1 MKKSYIMDGYTLH
14 LIPSKKFKNITIS
27 LKLKNLLQRDTT
39 TMRTMLSFMLTAGTK
54 EYPSS
59 KLFSKH
65 LEEMYGAR
73 FGSNIGT
80 KGKSQII
87 NLTSVC
93 INEEFL
99 PYKENLL
106 EEQIKILNNVLMQ
119 PNVTNGKFDEKTF
132 EIKKKEL
139 KERLRANK
147 DDKFSYS
154 LDKLFSY
161 MGGDDFLGISSTG
174 YLEEVDDLKNEDVYA
189 YLQTCIEQ
197 DQKHVYVVGDIDESI
212 VELFKKHMRFG
223 KVNEDNGSSLIFQS
237 DKDEVLEIIEKQ
249 DITQAKLNIGYT
261 IDCDFISDDHYA
273 FTVFN
278 AVFGGFSQSRL
289 FKVVREENSLCYY
302 VSSSYDA
309 FNGIMIVNAGIEGK
323 DYQKALELIN
333 KELKEIQ
340 EGNINKEDLDIA
352 KRMLNN
358 ALTKAN
364 DEPASII
371 ALAFNRDITHK
382 KETNKEYLDKLM
394 KVTTDDLIRVSKKI
408 NLDTIFLL
416 TGSDK

>member
-39 TMRTMLSFMLTAGTK
+39 TIRTMLSFMLTAGTK

-59 KLFSKH
+59 KSFSKH

-73 FGSNIGT
+73 FRSNIGT

-106 EEQIKILNNVLMQ
+106 EEQIRILNDVLMQ
-119 PNVTNGKFDEKTF
+119 PNAINGKFDDKTF

-154 LDKLFSY
+154 LDKLFMY

-174 YLEEVDDLKNEDVYA
+174 YLEEVDGLRNEDVYA
-189 YLQTCIEQ
+189 YLQTCIEE

-212 VELFKKHMRFG
+212 VELFKKHMHFG

-237 DKDEVLEIIEKQ
+237 NKDDVLEIIEKQ

-261 IDCDFISDDHYA
+261 IDCDFISDNHYA

-323 DYQKALELIN
+323 DYQKSLDLIN
-333 KELKEIQ
+333 QELQAMQ
-340 EGNINKEDLDIA
+340 EGNIEQEDLDIA
-352 KRMLNN
+352 KRMLKN

-364 DEPASII
+364 DEPGSII

-382 KETNKEYLDKLM
+382 KETNEEYLEKLM
-394 KVTTDDLIRVSKKI
+394 AVTKEDIIRVSNKI
-408 NLDTIFLL
+408 KLDTIFLL